1 MKPSGKVLLIASNF
15 PPVRGGS
22 AVVYDNLARN
32 ADRRIIVLAS
42 KINYRDGLPIIG
54 WREHDRHAPYRIIRL
69 PLLRTKLQEGQVG
82 PIWKLLLIVN
92 DLWIRLRL
100 VATTLVVMRR
110 ERVSAVCIGELLAS
124 GWMLGIL
131 RWLPKVRLLVYVHG
145 EEITT
150 EDGYD
155 KDGRRRRQAL
165 LADRIIAVS
174 RFTRAAIRSVL
185 GPSADARLSL
195 IGNGVDT
202 GRFRCGEK
210 QPELI
215 EQYGLRGRFVFVSV
229 CRLLEKKGIDNA
241 IRAFAELDALDQ
253 GCSYLIVGTG
263 PFQQELQE
271 IAAATGAKDR
281 IMFTGEVADDD
292 LVDHYRLGDVFIMPN
307 RELANGDTEGFGL
320 VFLEANSCG
329 LPVIAGQDGGSTDA
343 VCHGQNGLVVNGNS
357 VADIAS
363 AMAALRS
370 DALLRAKLCKGGL
383 AMAAAAD
390 WKEKA
395 ALFMRL
401 CAGETETS
409 PACGLPG
416 ALVPGPAQAPEETGR
431 RTA

>member
-1 MKPSGKVLLIASNF
+1 M
-15 PPVRGGS
+15 RGGS

-32 ADRRIIVLAS
+32 ADGRIVVLAP
-42 KINYRDGLPIIG
+42 KINYRDGLPIVG

-69 PLLRTKLQEGQVG
+69 PLLRTKLQDAHVG
-82 PIWKLLLIVN
+82 LVWKRLLIAN

-100 VATTLVVMRR
+100 VAMVLAVIRR
-110 ERVSAVCIGELLAS
+110 ERISAVCIGELLAS
-124 GWMLGIL
+124 GWLLSIL
-131 RWLPKVRLLVYVHG
+131 RWLPKICLLVYVHG

-155 KDGRRRRQAL
+155 KGARRRRRAL

-174 RFTRAAIRSVL
+174 RFTRTAIRSAL

-202 GRFRCGEK
+202 TRFHCGEK
-210 QPELI
+210 QPDLI

-241 IRAFAELDALDQ
+241 IRAFAELDVLDQ
-253 GCSYLIVGTG
+253 SCLFLIVGMG
-263 PFQQELQE
+263 PFQQELQK

-281 IMFTGEVADDD
+281 IIFTGEITDDE
-292 LVDHYRLGDVFIMPN
+292 LVSHYRLGDVFIMPN

-329 LPVIAGQDGGSTDA
+329 LPVIAGRDGGSTDA

-357 VADIAS
+357 VEDIAT
-363 AMAALRS
+363 AMATLRS
-370 DALLRAKLCKGGL
+370 DALLRVKLCEGGR

-401 CAGETETS
+401 CAGDTEAS
-409 PACGLPG
+409 LACEPK
-416 ALVPGPAQAPEETGR
+416 ALVPQRASQATETGR